1 MVLEDTRTFII
12 DSVSLTLR
20 ARKTLTYA
28 LAALFIVGMMEW
40 GTQYGFSEVA
50 EIAFTDPSSSPLATA
65 GLEALGNHMTL
76 LQPNQTA
83 NTTSSLRVFNTT
95 DLFNDPFLYPLPTV
109 PGFYIRF
116 MTQNIPL
123 PRYDCLRALEAAD
136 ATLLLAY
143 QRNIRLYHQ
152 MTTWSVGKVSFTITP
167 TSELTAIDATLFV
180 LGTMQLGSER
190 GFVEAKGIFLRT
202 EPDLRGQLKFYG
214 TGRLSRVGKAVS

>member
-1 MVLEDTRTFII
+1 MILDDTRTFII

-28 LAALFIVGMMEW
+28 LVALFIVGMMEC

-50 EIAFTDPSSSPLATA
+50 EIAFIDSSSSPLATA
-65 GLEALGNHMTL
+65 GLEALGNHITL
-76 LQPNQTA
+76 PQSNQTA
-83 NTTSSLRVFNTT
+83 NTTSSLRVMNAT
-95 DLFNDPFLYPLPTV
+95 DPFNDPFLYPLPTV

-116 MTQNIPL
+116 MTHDSPL

-136 ATLLLAY
+136 ATLLMAY
-143 QRNIRLYHQ
+143 QGKVRLFHQ
-152 MTTWSVGKVSFTITP
+152 MRTWTFGKASFTITP

-202 EPDLRGQLKFYG
+202 EPDLRGELKFYG
-214 TGRLSRVGKAVS
+214 TGRLSRVGSAVS